1 MAIRRKVRMSK
12 PTLTIDSKHTVLD
25 VNQITLTI
33 DQLKVAM
40 NNVYESSYTRVNEFH
55 WYDLY
60 SVSFSVSATLFI
72 SCLTTNFKDFSA
84 KIPWLDPAGMTIIAW
99 AILCLLFIFGMVCVC
114 WKSHN
119 TDDVFADRNSTVI
132 HQIDKLQSNK
142 EEVS

>member
-1 MAIRRKVRMSK
+1 MSK

-25 VNQITLTI
+25 VNQITLTVE
-33 DQLKVAM
+33 QLKVAM

-84 KIPWLDPAGMTIIAW
+84 KIPWVDSAGIATCAW
-99 AILCLLFIFGMVCVC
+99 VILCSLFVFGMICVC
-114 WKSHN
+114 RKSRKN
-119 TDDVFADRNSTVI
+119 DDVFVDRNNTVI
-132 HQIDKLQSNK
+132 CEINKLQSKN
-142 EEVS
+142 EEAT

>member
-1 MAIRRKVRMSK
+1 MSK

-25 VNQITLTI
+25 VNQITLTV

-84 KIPWLDPAGMTIIAW
+84 KIPWLDPAGMAIIAW

-114 WKSHN
+114 WKSRKN
-119 TDDVFADRNSTVI
+119 DNVFVNRNNTVI
-132 HQIDKLQSNK
+132 CEVDKLQSKNK
-142 EEVS
+142 EVA